1 MKKHE
6 HGLVYV
12 KEHETLIL
20 KLKLLYANQ
29 NKRQIWPLL
38 TNVLSSFY
46 MNFYVK
52 VSLNSCYN
60 LWSSDFTDCLSTS
73 HWPIIFILHAIFNP
87 EQWHLSEFLI
97 TFDLFLPAHVC
108 QFLES
113 MELVGFFV
121 THYYTSLKLS
131 LYHVSGFFFNV
142 TYYYTSSK
150 LTMYHYKWLRIMY
163 FKHIKHVSSWR
174 KHNVLFY
181 SYAII
186 LPRNLSL
193 QKIT

>member
-1 MKKHE
+1 MMKNLRKNDPIQNKELKKHE

-73 HWPIIFILHAIFNP
+73 HWPIIFILYTIVNP

-97 TFDLFLPAHVC
+97 TFDLFLPARMSV
-108 QFLES
+108 LGING
-113 MELVGFFV
+113 VGFFFCN
-121 THYYTSLKLS
+121 TLLHFFETFI
-131 LYHVSGFFFNV
+131 VSCEWVFF
-142 TYYYTSSK
+142 
-150 LTMYHYKWLRIMY
+150 
-163 FKHIKHVSSWR
+163 
-174 KHNVLFY
+174 
-181 SYAII
+181 
-186 LPRNLSL
+186 
-193 QKIT
+193 